1 MSYAILRKK
10 TFTLAPMA
18 PLIMFTPPWQLT
30 CKIVA
35 FQPIGFLK
43 LKQIYNWTLSL
54 VTKKKKQCSWKMLKQ
69 CEKYALL

>member
-1 MSYAILRKK
+1 MQFLEKK

-18 PLIMFTPPWQLT
+18 PLIMFVPLWHLT

-43 LKQIYNWTLSL
+43 RKQIYNWMLSL
-54 VTKKKKQCSWKMLKQ
+54 VTKTKYNVL
-69 CEKYALL
+69 EKC